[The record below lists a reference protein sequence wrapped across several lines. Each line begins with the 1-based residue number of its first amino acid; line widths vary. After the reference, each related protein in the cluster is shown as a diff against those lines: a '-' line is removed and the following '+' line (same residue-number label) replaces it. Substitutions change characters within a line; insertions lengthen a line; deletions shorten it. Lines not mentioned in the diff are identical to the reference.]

1 MLDFDT
7 EQLYTNR
14 TVETIRSFAAQL
26 ENMVTQSSSI
36 HMLRASLE
44 AARLQTVEELAG
56 KVGSLPTDLLQRI
69 ALLQSV
75 LVAVREEIEAHDVRI
90 GGGSEQPLK

>member
-1 MLDFDT
+1 MLDFET
-7 EQLYTNR
+7 GKLYTNR
-14 TVETIRSFAAQL
+14 IVEAIRSFAAQL
-26 ENMVTQSSSI
+26 ENIVAQSSSI
-36 HMLRASLE
+36 HVLRDSLE
-44 AARLQTVEELAG
+44 AARLKTVEELAG

-75 LVAVREEIEAHDVRI
+75 LVAVREEIEAHNVRI